1 MTDQIRTANWLSA
14 RMVQFAWSQA
24 RLTFCPLPFT
34 TDCFWSSRANGHLEF
49 HALDLPLGLQS
60 HWVAPHQPA
69 VAGFWVP
76 KAEFRHFWLTTQ
88 KLTFK

>member
-1 MTDQIRTANWLSA
+1 VNIFSAARKLSPVGIR
-14 RMVQFAWSQA
+14 
-24 RLTFCPLPFT
+24 
-34 TDCFWSSRANGHLEF
+34 FWPSRANGHLEF

-76 KAEFRHFWLTTQ
+76 IVDLTASGLSVPKQ
-88 KLTFK
+88 SLGLPQFSELFV